1 MRTFIS
7 IMFLCLLCSLSG
19 YAAREKGEIMLFP
32 KSERAVAKS
41 EKKYLEFYRNLN
53 KGVLMYEV
61 KFEEK
66 SNGLKGRL
74 QRWGNWVKEAG
85 KRGMERLRS

>member
-1 MRTFIS
+1 MRAFTF

-53 KGVLMYEV
+53 KGVLNS
-61 KFEEK
+61 KRK
-66 SNGLKGRL
+66 SNGLRGRL
-74 QRWGNWVKEAG
+74 QRWGSWEKEAG
-85 KRGMERLRS
+85 KQGMERLRS

>member
-1 MRTFIS
+1 MRAFTF

-66 SNGLKGRL
+66 K
-74 QRWGNWVKEAG
+74 QWI
-85 KRGMERLRS
+85 ERPASETVSYTHLTLPTTSRV

>member
-1 MRTFIS
+1 MRAFTF
-7 IMFLCLLCSLSG
+7 IMFLCLLCSLNG
-19 YAAREKGEIMLFP
+19 YAAREKGEIMFFS

-66 SNGLKGRL
+66 KQWIERL
-74 QRWGNWVKEAG
+74 QRWGSWEKEAG

>member
-1 MRTFIS
+1 
-7 IMFLCLLCSLSG
+7 
-19 YAAREKGEIMLFP
+19 MLFP

-61 KFEEK
+61 KFVEK
-66 SNGLKGRL
+66 KQWIERPAS
-74 QRWGNWVKEAG
+74 EMG
-85 KRGMERLRS
+85 KLGERSR